1 MDNDTLLYDM
11 IKEIKQDIK
20 TLDEKADKN
29 TEILVEHQRRSIAS
43 EKRLDLLEERA
54 VQINWKTVG
63 IITGSIASLLGCVY
77 TIIKILES
85 L

>member
-20 TLDEKADKN
+20 TLDEKTDKN
-29 TEILVEHQRRSIAS
+29 TEILVEHQRRSLAS

-63 IITGSIASLLGCVY
+63 IILGSAASLLGCVY